1 MIKQLYLFILKVIGK
16 VFVLHEGED
25 DLGLGDEDDSKVS
38 IRLKSFVTTYF
49 ISINNGDILTI
60 LHFIMPYF
68 IRLQDMREEKWL
80 VV

>member
-38 IRLKSFVTTYF
+38 NQFKFLS
-49 ISINNGDILTI
+49 
-60 LHFIMPYF
+60 
-68 IRLQDMREEKWL
+68 
-80 VV
+80 